1 MADSSR
7 KVSPMAIK
15 MLKPRLTAINVN
27 RVKVLDTKAGATQR
41 IRGDTWM
48 LIRRRILLRD
58 GYQCCD
64 CGRVHASNQIDHD
77 TPLEQGGSND
87 DGNNDGNNDG
97 SSKDDDNN
105 NRKDG
110 NNSSN
115 GNNRDD
121 DGSICSGNRCNGILI
136 LILIVDIISPSVSS

>member
-1 MADSSR
+1 
-7 KVSPMAIK
+7 MAIK

-48 LIRRRILLRD
+48 AIRRRVLLRD

-87 DGNNDGNNDG
+87 DGNLKIRCVDCHAV
-97 SSKDDDNN
+97 KTK
-105 NRKDG
+105 REAKE
-110 NNSSN
+110 
-115 GNNRDD
+115 R
-121 DGSICSGNRCNGILI
+121 SGA
-136 LILIVDIISPSVSS
+136 V